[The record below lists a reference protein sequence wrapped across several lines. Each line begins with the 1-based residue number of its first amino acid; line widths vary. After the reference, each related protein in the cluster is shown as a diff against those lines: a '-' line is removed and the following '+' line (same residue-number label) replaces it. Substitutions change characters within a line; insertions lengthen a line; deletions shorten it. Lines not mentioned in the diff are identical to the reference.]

1 MREHIAPAPA
11 QRRAVAAKARLSRA
25 WCDELCSKAVQWSLP
40 GLVISKAVGYRRANR
55 KRTKRLM
62 CQMSLAA
69 QKLNDDRNPARM

>member
-1 MREHIAPAPA
+1 
-11 QRRAVAAKARLSRA
+11 
-25 WCDELCSKAVQWSLP
+25 VQWSLP